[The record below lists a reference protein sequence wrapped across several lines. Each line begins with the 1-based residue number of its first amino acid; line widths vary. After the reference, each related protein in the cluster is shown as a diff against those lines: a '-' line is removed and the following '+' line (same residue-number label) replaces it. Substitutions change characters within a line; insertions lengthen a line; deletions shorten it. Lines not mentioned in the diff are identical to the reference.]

1 MSITAT
7 SIKAASLACT
17 PPKVALA
24 IYPIEI
30 LVYGEGVHFPHLAP
44 GHRPVIAIIGGGAS
58 GTLTAIHLL
67 RLAVAGRPMHIVLI
81 DRDGRHGLGQA
92 YATTH
97 PRHLLNSTADTMS
110 ALAGDPG
117 HLLRWAGANGIAH
130 DWFLR
135 RSDYGRY
142 LRETLA
148 EAQHR
153 AGPAASLALVTSQV
167 VRITGGAAG
176 HPMRLHLTAGGHI
189 DADLAV
195 LAVGGPAPTAPFPLP
210 DSPRYIPDP
219 WAPGAL
225 RRTGDGRPV
234 VVLGTGLTAMDVAI
248 AVTGAHPRTVV
259 RAVSRH
265 ALLPRVHRRRP
276 GPGRPVWL
284 PVLAGPGGQV
294 RLGELMWQVRA
305 VLADRPAA
313 WEEVID
319 ALRPHVPRL
328 WQQLSVADREM
339 FLRHVARY
347 WEVHR
352 HRMPPETA
360 RRISELRCAGRL
372 SVQAGRVTAVA
383 RTRGVLRVR
392 IDTPGT
398 STGYRAGWLVNA
410 TGPAADITRAG
421 DPLLRDLLDRGLV
434 RPDPLRLGID
444 ASPSGAVIDAA
455 GRPSRTLFTLGPP
468 LRGLRYETT
477 AIPEIRV
484 QAAALALRLSAAAQV
499 PARPGTAA

>member
-1 MSITAT
+1 
-7 SIKAASLACT
+7 
-17 PPKVALA
+17 
-24 IYPIEI
+24 
-30 LVYGEGVHFPHLAP
+30 VHLSHLALSR
-44 GHRPVIAIIGGGAS
+44 RPVIAIIGGGAS
-58 GTLTAIHLL
+58 GTLIAIHLL
-67 RLAVAGRPMHIVLI
+67 RLAVAGRPMHIALI

-97 PRHLLNSTADTMS
+97 PGHMLNSPAETMS

-117 HLLRWAGANGIAH
+117 HLLRWAGANGIVH
-130 DWFLR
+130 DGFLR

-148 EAQHR
+148 EAERR
-153 AGPAASLALVTSQV
+153 AGPAATVTPVTSQV
-167 VRITGGAAG
+167 VRITGDPVG
-176 HPMRLHLTAGGHI
+176 HPVRLHLMTGEHI

-195 LAVGGPAPTAPFPLP
+195 LAVGSPASAAPFPVP
-210 DSPRYIPDP
+210 DSPRYIADP

-225 RRTGDGRPV
+225 WHTGDGRPV

-248 AVTGAHPRTVV
+248 AATDAHPRAVV

-265 ALLPRVHRRRP
+265 ALLPRVHRRRSS
-276 GPGRPVWL
+276 PGRPTWL
-284 PVLAGPGGQV
+284 PALAGPGGQV

-305 VLADRPAA
+305 VLADRPAT
-313 WEEVID
+313 WEEVMD

-328 WQQLSVADREM
+328 WQQLSVADQEM

-383 RTRGVLRVR
+383 KARGGLRVR
-392 IDTPGT
+392 IDAAGT
-398 STGYRAGWLVNA
+398 STAHRAGWLVNA
-410 TGPAADITRAG
+410 TGPAADITRG
-421 DPLLRDLLDRGLV
+421 EDPLLRDLLGRGLA

-455 GRPSRTLFTLGPP
+455 GRPSSTLFTLGPP

-477 AIPEIRV
+477 AIPEIRM
-484 QAAALALRLSAAAQV
+484 QAAALALRLTAAAPV
-499 PARPGTAA
+499 SASPDTST